1 MKRAATLAFMLLCT
15 SCQLQINIASSVV
28 NVPVVKIQKSG
39 TSATMTGS
47 KVEDIDSKQKASATV
62 PVGG

>member
-1 MKRAATLAFMLLCT
+1 MKRAATLTILFLCT

-28 NVPVVKIQKSG
+28 NVPVVKIQESG
-39 TSATMTGS
+39 ASATMTGS
-47 KVEDIDSKQKASATV
+47 KIEDIDSKQKATAKF